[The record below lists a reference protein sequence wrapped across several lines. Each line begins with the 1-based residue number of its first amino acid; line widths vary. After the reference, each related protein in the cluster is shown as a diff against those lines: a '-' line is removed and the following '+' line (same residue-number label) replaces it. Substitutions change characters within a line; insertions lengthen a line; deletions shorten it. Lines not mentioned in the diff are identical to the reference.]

1 MPRTKRRPNRG
12 WGGAC
17 LLVLVGLGV
26 IPVVETTR
34 AQQPGAQTSPVSPAG
49 NAPTSAATTISQPAP
64 ASPAGAAPGGAAP
77 AAAGAPGAAALGQP
91 ANSEAAALDYLY
103 NKKPQEG
110 SVAAMAA
117 QDKLHNDDKSR
128 ALEALAGS
136 DSSLEP
142 EFEQYLNAP
151 EAESAKLRAYLANY
165 DRVVALLLQRK
176 PADAYQVLFAM
187 ATYEGDAGIS
197 RQLANRVQ
205 TVWDADA
212 TTRGVLADNARL
224 QQQVKTANWNV
235 DQYADNG
242 ERKFHDAGGQPGK
255 KDAGGATAPATG
267 GSGVPNTATA
277 STAASVSGVI
287 AGKMRMTDEYIQSLD
302 GTARL
307 KLNELKI
314 KGIGDRAR
322 SEFADYIGTLY
333 QSGRLLH
340 AVVAAD
346 FYRVIFQDGTLPTAI
361 ANQADAASEI
371 VRKVNQ
377 AVDVVRYKHGM
388 GQVAGAGALLR
399 SAFKLDPEH
408 PALQGLERA
417 TKLKV
422 AAYYEQLKKMQ
433 NLIEA
438 REFGGLE
445 PVIAETRKLAKD
457 FDATKA
463 QALVNGVKLE
473 SRMHLG
479 QAKIAAQQGDQQKAL
494 DEFKAAAVAWPGN
507 PDLQTASNTYFESQD
522 NKNKGV
528 AEFDRDIA
536 EGNYRAVYDNQ
547 LPFLASVKGDA
558 EREKKFKNALEKVRD
573 AEVSTEK
580 ANLLAR
586 NGDSCGAW
594 EALETASRGWPD
606 DGKLNKLRAEMSIKA
621 AEFVSSINK
630 AQEAET
636 RRELGYSLTLYVQ
649 AQHRYPASQMA
660 NEAITRL
667 SAQILGNKPPL
678 AVNP

>member
-1 MPRTKRRPNRG
+1 MPRTRFSSKFGR
-12 WGGAC
+12 GGAC
-17 LLVLVGLGV
+17 LLVAVGAGWLPGL
-26 IPVVETTR
+26 TTVR
-34 AQQPGAQTSPVSPAG
+34 AQQPAASASPG
-49 NAPTSAATTISQPAP
+49 NAAVGTPPPGAAGSAATPTVVN
-64 ASPAGAAPGGAAP
+64 PAGAAAAGG
-77 AAAGAPGAAALGQP
+77 AAGAPTAAALGQP
-91 ANSEAAALDYLY
+91 ASGEAAALDYLY

-110 SVAAMAA
+110 SAAAMAA
-117 QDKLHNDDKSR
+117 QDKMHNDDKSR

-136 DSSLEP
+136 DSPLEP

-151 EAESAKLRAYLANY
+151 EAEPVKLKAYLANY
-165 DRVVALLLQRK
+165 DKVVALLLQRK
-176 PADAYQVLFAM
+176 PADAYQILFAM

-212 TTRGVLADNARL
+212 ASRGVLADNERL
-224 QQQVKTANWNV
+224 KQQVKTANWNV
-235 DQYADNG
+235 DQFADRG
-242 ERKFHDAGGQPGK
+242 ERKFHDAGGAQPGK
-255 KDAGGATAPATG
+255 KDAGGSAPVPAGGAADNATAG
-267 GSGVPNTATA
+267 
-277 STAASVSGVI
+277 TAASVSGVI
-287 AGKMRMTDEYIQSLD
+287 AGKMQMTDEYLRSLD
-302 GTARL
+302 GTARM
-307 KLNELKI
+307 KLNELKVR
-314 KGIGDRAR
+314 GIGDKAR

-346 FYRVIFQDGTLPTAI
+346 FYRVLFQDGTLPPAI

-377 AVDVVRYKHGM
+377 AVDVVRYKNGQ
-388 GQVAGAGALLR
+388 GQVAGAAALLR
-399 SAFKLDPEH
+399 SAYRLDHEH

-422 AAYYEQLKKMQ
+422 ASYYEQLKKMQ

-445 PVIAETRKLAKD
+445 PVIVETQKLAKD

-522 NKNKGV
+522 TKNKGV

-536 EGNYRAVYDNQ
+536 EANYRAVYDNQ
-547 LPFLASVKGDA
+547 LPFMAVVKGDA
-558 EREKKFKNALEKVRD
+558 EREKKFKNAMEKVRD
-573 AEVSTEK
+573 AEVATEK

-594 EALETASRGWPD
+594 EALETAAKGWPD
-606 DGKLNKLRAEMSIKA
+606 DGKLNKLRAEMAIKA
-621 AEFVSSINK
+621 AEFVSSINR

-636 RRELGYSLTLYVQ
+636 RQELGYSLTLYVQ
-649 AQHRYPASQMA
+649 AQRRYPASQMA
-660 NEAITRL
+660 HEAITRL
-667 SAQILGNKPPL
+667 SAQILGNNKPPL